1 MLVEVSVSEESKSE
15 KKIEIEESEQSIE
28 ECKLL
33 QLPILAPS
41 TNSSRRSNR
50 LNQSSANPFTQRSM
64 MTTRTMTA
72 ETQTSDDNNLD
83 FGTKSSIALNGAI
96 ESKMMIDEA
105 HLQIE
110 STRSTPS
117 TQISQPPSK
126 PQGPSQAEYD

>member
-1 MLVEVSVSEESKSE
+1 M
-15 KKIEIEESEQSIE
+15 
-28 ECKLL
+28 

-50 LNQSSANPFTQRSM
+50 LNQSSANPFTQRLI

-96 ESKMMIDEA
+96 LSSQSKMIDEA

-117 TQISQPPSK
+117 TQIS
-126 PQGPSQAEYD
+126 